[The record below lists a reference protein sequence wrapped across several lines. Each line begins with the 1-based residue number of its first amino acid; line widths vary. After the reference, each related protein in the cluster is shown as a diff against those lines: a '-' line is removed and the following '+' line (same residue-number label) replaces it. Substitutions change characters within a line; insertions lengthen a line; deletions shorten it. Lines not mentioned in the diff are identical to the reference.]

1 MTLEQTLR
9 AYRGYAPTYDVVFGP
24 ILRDGRRLAVQ
35 LANHRPGQRLLEVGV
50 GTGLSLPHFRR
61 DAIVTGI
68 DVSPEM
74 LVKARRRA
82 DGLGHAEDWRLE
94 IMDAQ
99 DMGFADD
106 SFDAVVALYVAS
118 TVQIPAR
125 FGAELLRVCRPG
137 GSIVIVNH
145 FSSRP
150 GPLGAAEK
158 WLGRH
163 AGRLGFEADFPLDRF
178 IAETGLI
185 PVECRPTGLFGF
197 WTLLRAVKPGW
208 SRPSWRADE

>member
-1 MTLEQTLR
+1 MMTLEETLR
-9 AYRGYAPTYDVVFGP
+9 AYRGYAPTYDLVFGP
-24 ILRDGRRLAVQ
+24 ILHDGRRMAVR
-35 LANHRPGQRLLEVGV
+35 LANNRPNQRLLEVGV

-61 DAIVTGI
+61 DATVTGI

-74 LVKARRRA
+74 LAKAQRRA
-82 DGLGHAEDWRLE
+82 DALGHARDWRME

-99 DMGFADD
+99 AMRFADD
-106 SFDAVVALYVAS
+106 SFDVVIALYVAS
-118 TVQIPAR
+118 TVQDPAR

-150 GPLGAAEK
+150 GLLGAAEK

-163 AGRLGFEADFPLDRF
+163 AARLGFEPHFPLDRF
-178 IAETGLI
+178 IEESGLQ
-185 PVECRPTGLFGF
+185 PVECRSTGLFGY
-197 WTLLRAVKPGW
+197 WTLLRAVKPV
-208 SRPSWRADE
+208 

>member
-1 MTLEQTLR
+1 MTLEETLR

-24 ILRDGRRLAVQ
+24 ILSDGRRMAVR
-35 LANHRPGQRLLEVGV
+35 LANARPNQRLLEVGV

-74 LVKARRRA
+74 LAKAQRRA
-82 DGLGHAEDWRLE
+82 DALGHAGDWRLE

-99 DMGFADD
+99 AMGFADN
-106 SFDAVVALYVAS
+106 SFDGVIALYVAS
-118 TVQIPAR
+118 TVQDPAR

-150 GPLGAAEK
+150 GLLGAAEQ

-163 AGRLGFEADFPLDRF
+163 AGRLGFEPHFPLDRF
-178 IAETGLI
+178 VAETGLQ
-185 PVECRPTGLFGF
+185 PVELKPAGLFGY
-197 WTLLRAVKPGW
+197 WTLLRAVKPG
-208 SRPSWRADE
+208 